1 MRDPRA
7 LGDNVPPPDALNGV
21 VIWGGFVYPKYR
33 LFVIAFTAVL
43 AALLWWV
50 LEGTRLGSTVRAG
63 SESTEMVSLLG
74 INVTRVFSLVFALGA
89 ATAALAGVLA
99 APIRGVDPFMGI
111 EALGVAF
118 VVVVVG
124 GMGNFLGALVGGLL
138 VGIVQSLMSTLA
150 GRGAA
155 DDLCRD
161 GGRAAVA
168 SERVAGEGRM
178 IESSKSLPPGTA
190 ASSRPRPWRGAWQRP
205 EGWLAVAVV
214 RAAGCAGRP
223 LATEVLVFALA
234 ALGCNLLLGYTGL
247 LSFGQGIFFAGSYA
261 AGLVLTHGVASVT
274 AALVAATVL
283 GAVAAALV
291 GWFSIRQRGT
301 YFVMLTLAFGQLFYF
316 LAYTTPDL
324 TGGDNGL
331 LDIPRPALSL
341 FGHPLVSLES
351 PWRYY
356 GFVAVLFVAVFW
368 LLLRV
373 SRSVFG
379 RTLLAIRDNEARAAA
394 GYDVKRFK
402 LAAFVLSGAVTG
414 LAGALHAL
422 MTGIAPLSNIDYHTS
437 EMILVMTVIGGTGNL
452 FASVLGAAFYVLF
465 ADWLSTLC
473 RAGCCCS
480 ASC

>member
-1 MRDPRA
+1 M
-7 LGDNVPPPDALNGV
+7 
-21 VIWGGFVYPKYR
+21 
-33 LFVIAFTAVL
+33 
-43 AALLWWV
+43 
-50 LEGTRLGSTVRAG
+50 
-63 SESTEMVSLLG
+63 
-74 INVTRVFSLVFALGA
+74 
-89 ATAALAGVLA
+89 
-99 APIRGVDPFMGI
+99 
-111 EALGVAF
+111 
-118 VVVVVG
+118 
-124 GMGNFLGALVGGLL
+124 
-138 VGIVQSLMSTLA
+138 
-150 GRGAA
+150 
-155 DDLCRD
+155 
-161 GGRAAVA
+161 
-168 SERVAGEGRM
+168 
-178 IESSKSLPPGTA
+178 
-190 ASSRPRPWRGAWQRP
+190 
-205 EGWLAVAVV
+205 
-214 RAAGCAGRP
+214 
-223 LATEVLVFALA
+223 
-234 ALGCNLLLGYTGL
+234 
-247 LSFGQGIFFAGSYA
+247 
-261 AGLVLTHGVASVT
+261 LTHGVASVT

-316 LAYTTPDL
+316 LATTPDL

-373 SRSVFG
+373 SRPCSAV
-379 RTLLAIRDNEARAAA
+379 RCSRSATTRRAAA

-465 ADWLSTLC
+465 ADWLSTLAALAAAARP
-473 RAGCCCS
+473 RADRGQPVH
-480 ASC
+480 AARVVGTG